1 MVKTA
6 LSWMQ
11 RNLDFHLPQA
21 GDSRASSFSRAVSS
35 IGAVNRDHCQGETT
49 EEKAHM
55 IHLLT
60 PGSAG
65 SASSR
70 SGDHIRHLAGR
81 RMMGIIN
88 LTTRFGQRRFGRPRF
103 ATRPE

>member
-11 RNLDFHLPQA
+11 RNLDLHLPQA

-35 IGAVNRDHCQGETT
+35 IGTVNRGHRQGET
-49 EEKAHM
+49 EEDRAHM
-55 IHLLT
+55 IRPLT

-88 LTTRFGQRRFGRPRF
+88 LATPLRPTPLRP
-103 ATRPE
+103 TRPER